1 MKTHRR
7 RVEICTFIKAQTRPY
22 STLKDADVV
31 AKPSPRLHCEGR
43 GVTHPEMR
51 RALAQLAVRRVF
63 ASRAGVAGP
72 GTPAPPGGFKHP
84 PLPASLAGT
93 KRVVAVAS
101 GKGGVGKSTT
111 AVNLACAAAS
121 ALGLRVGLL
130 DADVHGPSIPTLM
143 NLRHSGSPALDGDAM
158 LPMEN
163 HGVKCMSV
171 GLLIPDGG
179 AAVWR
184 GPMVMGALG
193 KMIRDTK
200 WGALD
205 VLFVD
210 MPPGSG
216 DAHISISQ
224 SLPLS
229 GAVIVS
235 TPQQLA
241 LADVA
246 RGVDAYGKVNAPIL
260 GFVENMAYMEVSR
273 ASHGEGGGNDTQT
286 PASAGEEEKP
296 GTRRR
301 VYVFGEGGVRRM
313 AEATRTELLG
323 EVPLDPN
330 VVTASDA
337 GNPTAVSDPT
347 SAAAVVYAR
356 MARRIMEKAVPFE
369 T

>member
-1 MKTHRR
+1 LTFTPK
-7 RVEICTFIKAQTRPY
+7 RVTVDDTRANVV
-22 STLKDADVV
+22 DAF
-31 AKPSPRLHCEGR
+31 ARSHCEGR
-43 GVTHPEMR
+43 GGMRPEMR
-51 RALAQLAVRRVF
+51 RALARLAQRRGF
-63 ASRAGVAGP
+63 ASRAGVPGP

-84 PLPASLAGT
+84 PMPASLAGT

-143 NLRHSGSPALDGDAM
+143 NLRHSGSPALEGDAM

-163 HGVKCMSV
+163 HGVRCMSV

-241 LADVA
+241 LADVK
-246 RGVDAYGKVNAPIL
+246 RGVDAYAKVNAPIL
-260 GFVENMAYMEVSR
+260 GFVENMAYMEVLP
-273 ASHGEGGGNDTQT
+273 AEEGRTEGKN
-286 PASAGEEEKP
+286 SKEKEA
-296 GTRRR
+296 RR

-313 AEATRTELLG
+313 AETTGAELLG

-330 VVTASDA
+330 VVTASDE
-337 GNPTAVSDPT
+337 GNPVAVSDPT
-347 SAAAVVYAR
+347 SAAARAYVK
-356 MARRIMEKAVPFE
+356 MARRIVEKAKPFE

>member
-1 MKTHRR
+1 LTFTPK
-7 RVEICTFIKAQTRPY
+7 RVTVDDTRANVV
-22 STLKDADVV
+22 DAF
-31 AKPSPRLHCEGR
+31 ARSHCEGR
-43 GVTHPEMR
+43 GGMRPEMR
-51 RALAQLAVRRVF
+51 RALARLAARRGF
-63 ASRAGVAGP
+63 ASRAGVPGP

-84 PLPASLAGT
+84 PMPASLAGT

-143 NLRHSGSPALDGDAM
+143 NLRHSGSPALEGDAM

-163 HGVKCMSV
+163 HGVRCMSV

-241 LADVA
+241 LADVK
-246 RGVDAYGKVNAPIL
+246 RGVDAYAKVNAPIL
-260 GFVENMAYMEVSR
+260 GFVENMAYMEVLPAEEVR
-273 ASHGEGGGNDTQT
+273 TEGKEAEGKE
-286 PASAGEEEKP
+286 A
-296 GTRRR
+296 RR

-313 AEATRTELLG
+313 AETTGAELLG

-330 VVTASDA
+330 VVTTSDE
-337 GNPTAVSDPT
+337 GNPVAVSDPT
-347 SAAAVVYAR
+347 SAAARAYVK
-356 MARRIMEKAVPFE
+356 MAKRIVEKAKPFE

>member
-1 MKTHRR
+1 MR
-7 RVEICTFIKAQTRPY
+7 
-22 STLKDADVV
+22 
-31 AKPSPRLHCEGR
+31 
-43 GVTHPEMR
+43 PEMR
-51 RALAQLAVRRVF
+51 RALARLAARRGF
-63 ASRAGVAGP
+63 ASRAGVPGP

-246 RGVDAYGKVNAPIL
+246 RGVDAYAKVNAPIL
-260 GFVENMAYMEVSR
+260 GFVENMAYMEVFS
-273 ASHGEGGGNDTQT
+273 
-286 PASAGEEEKP
+286 EKKEAK
-296 GTRRR
+296 RR

-313 AEATRTELLG
+313 AEATGAELLG

-330 VVTASDA
+330 VATASDE
-337 GNPTAVSDPT
+337 GNPVAVSDPT
-347 SAAAVVYAR
+347 SAAARTYAR
-356 MARRIMEKAVPFE
+356 MARRIVEKAKPFE

>member
-1 MKTHRR
+1 LTFTPK
-7 RVEICTFIKAQTRPY
+7 RVTVDDTRANVV
-22 STLKDADVV
+22 DAF
-31 AKPSPRLHCEGR
+31 ARSHCEGR
-43 GVTHPEMR
+43 GGMRPEMR
-51 RALAQLAVRRVF
+51 RALARLAARRGF
-63 ASRAGVAGP
+63 ASRAGVPGP

-84 PLPASLAGT
+84 PMPASLAGT

-143 NLRHSGSPALDGDAM
+143 NLRHSGSPALEGDAM

-163 HGVKCMSV
+163 HGVRCMSV

-241 LADVA
+241 LADVK
-246 RGVDAYGKVNAPIL
+246 RGVDAYAKVNAPIL
-260 GFVENMAYMEVSR
+260 GFVENMAYMEVLPAEEVR
-273 ASHGEGGGNDTQT
+273 TEGKEAEGKE
-286 PASAGEEEKP
+286 A
-296 GTRRR
+296 RR

-313 AEATRTELLG
+313 AETTGAELLG

-330 VVTASDA
+330 VVTTSDE
-337 GNPTAVSDPT
+337 GNPVAVSDPT
-347 SAAAVVYAR
+347 STAARAYVK
-356 MARRIMEKAVPFE
+356 MARRIVEKAKPFE

>member
-1 MKTHRR
+1 MR
-7 RVEICTFIKAQTRPY
+7 
-22 STLKDADVV
+22 
-31 AKPSPRLHCEGR
+31 
-43 GVTHPEMR
+43 PEMR
-51 RALAQLAVRRVF
+51 RALARLAARRGF
-63 ASRAGVAGP
+63 ASRAGVPGP

-84 PLPASLAGT
+84 PMPASLAGT

-143 NLRHSGSPALDGDAM
+143 NLRHSGSPALEGDAM

-163 HGVKCMSV
+163 HGVRCMSV

-241 LADVA
+241 LADVK
-246 RGVDAYGKVNAPIL
+246 RGVDAYAKVNAPIL
-260 GFVENMAYMEVSR
+260 GFVENMAYMEVL
-273 ASHGEGGGNDTQT
+273 
-286 PASAGEEEKP
+286 PAEEVRTEGEEA
-296 GTRRR
+296 RR

-313 AEATRTELLG
+313 AETTGAELLG

-330 VVTASDA
+330 VVTESDE
-337 GNPTAVSDPT
+337 GNPVAVSDPT
-347 SAAAVVYAR
+347 SAAARAYVK
-356 MARRIMEKAVPFE
+356 MAKRIVEKAKPFE

>member
-1 MKTHRR
+1 
-7 RVEICTFIKAQTRPY
+7 
-22 STLKDADVV
+22 
-31 AKPSPRLHCEGR
+31 
-43 GVTHPEMR
+43 MR

-193 KMIRDTK
+193 KMVRDTK

-246 RGVDAYGKVNAPIL
+246 RGVDAYAKVNAPIL

-313 AEATRTELLG
+313 AEATGTELLG

-337 GNPTAVSDPT
+337 GNPVAVSDPT
-347 SAAAVVYAR
+347 SAAARVYAQ
-356 MARRIMEKAVPFE
+356 MARRIMQKALPFE
-369 T
+369 R

>member
-1 MKTHRR
+1 MTC
-7 RVEICTFIKAQTRPY
+7 V
-22 STLKDADVV
+22 SM
-31 AKPSPRLHCEGR
+31 PSARSHCEGR
-43 GVTHPEMR
+43 GGTRSEMR
-51 RALAQLAVRRVF
+51 RALAQLAARRGF
-63 ASRAGVAGP
+63 ASRAGVPGP
-72 GTPAPPGGFKHP
+72 GTPAPPGGVKHP

-130 DADVHGPSIPTLM
+130 DADVHGPSVPTLM
-143 NLRHSGSPALDGDAM
+143 NLRHSGAPALDGDAM

-163 HGVKCMSV
+163 HGVRCMSV

-241 LADVA
+241 LADVK
-246 RGVDAYGKVNAPIL
+246 RGVDAYAKVNAPIL
-260 GFVENMAYMEVSR
+260 GFVENMAYMEVLPAEEVR
-273 ASHGEGGGNDTQT
+273 TEGKEAEGKE
-286 PASAGEEEKP
+286 A
-296 GTRRR
+296 RR

-313 AEATRTELLG
+313 AETTGAELLG

-330 VVTASDA
+330 VVTTSDE
-337 GNPTAVSDPT
+337 GNPVAVSDPT
-347 SAAAVVYAR
+347 STAARAYVK
-356 MARRIMEKAVPFE
+356 MARRIVEKAKPFE

>member
-1 MKTHRR
+1 LTFTPK
-7 RVEICTFIKAQTRPY
+7 RVTVDDTRANVV
-22 STLKDADVV
+22 DAF
-31 AKPSPRLHCEGR
+31 ARSHCEGR
-43 GVTHPEMR
+43 GGMRPEMR
-51 RALAQLAVRRVF
+51 RALARLAARRGF
-63 ASRAGVAGP
+63 ASRAGVPGP

-143 NLRHSGSPALDGDAM
+143 NLRHSGSPALEGDAM

-163 HGVKCMSV
+163 HGVRCMSV

-241 LADVA
+241 LADVK
-246 RGVDAYGKVNAPIL
+246 RGVDAYAKVNAPIL
-260 GFVENMAYMEVSR
+260 GFVENMAYMEVL
-273 ASHGEGGGNDTQT
+273 
-286 PASAGEEEKP
+286 PAEEVRTEGEETRKEKEA
-296 GTRRR
+296 RR

-313 AEATRTELLG
+313 AETTGAELLG

-330 VVTASDA
+330 VVTTSDE
-337 GNPTAVSDPT
+337 GNPVAVSDPT
-347 SAAAVVYAR
+347 SAAARAYVK
-356 MARRIMEKAVPFE
+356 MAKRIVEKAKPFE

>member
-1 MKTHRR
+1 MR
-7 RVEICTFIKAQTRPY
+7 
-22 STLKDADVV
+22 
-31 AKPSPRLHCEGR
+31 
-43 GVTHPEMR
+43 PEMR
-51 RALAQLAVRRVF
+51 RALARLAQRRGF
-63 ASRAGVAGP
+63 ASRAGVPGP

-84 PLPASLAGT
+84 PMPASLAGT

-143 NLRHSGSPALDGDAM
+143 NLRHSGSPALEGDAM

-163 HGVKCMSV
+163 HGVRCMSV

-241 LADVA
+241 LADVK
-246 RGVDAYGKVNAPIL
+246 RGVDAYAKVNAPIL
-260 GFVENMAYMEVSR
+260 GFVENMAYMEVLPAEEVR
-273 ASHGEGGGNDTQT
+273 TEGKEAEGKE
-286 PASAGEEEKP
+286 A
-296 GTRRR
+296 RR

-313 AEATRTELLG
+313 AETTGAELLG

-330 VVTASDA
+330 VVTTSDE
-337 GNPTAVSDPT
+337 GNPVAVSDPT
-347 SAAAVVYAR
+347 STAARAYVK
-356 MARRIMEKAVPFE
+356 MARRIVEKAKPFE

>member
-1 MKTHRR
+1 
-7 RVEICTFIKAQTRPY
+7 
-22 STLKDADVV
+22 
-31 AKPSPRLHCEGR
+31 
-43 GVTHPEMR
+43 
-51 RALAQLAVRRVF
+51 
-63 ASRAGVAGP
+63 
-72 GTPAPPGGFKHP
+72 
-84 PLPASLAGT
+84 
-93 KRVVAVAS
+93 
-101 GKGGVGKSTT
+101 
-111 AVNLACAAAS
+111 
-121 ALGLRVGLL
+121 
-130 DADVHGPSIPTLM
+130 M
-143 NLRHSGSPALDGDAM
+143 NLRHSGAPALDGDAM

-163 HGVKCMSV
+163 HGVRCMSV

-216 DAHISISQ
+216 DAHISVSQ
-224 SLPLS
+224 QLPLS

-235 TPQQLA
+235 TPQKLA

-246 RGVDAYGKVNAPIL
+246 RGVDAYKKVNAPIL
-260 GFVENMAYMEVSR
+260 GFVENMAYMEVVSR
-273 ASHGEGGGNDTQT
+273 DGDDGGGDSTSSDSTSGEGN
-286 PASAGEEEKP
+286 AEKKKKK
-296 GTRRR
+296 REK

-313 AEATRTELLG
+313 AEATGTELLG

>member
-1 MKTHRR
+1 MR
-7 RVEICTFIKAQTRPY
+7 
-22 STLKDADVV
+22 
-31 AKPSPRLHCEGR
+31 
-43 GVTHPEMR
+43 PEMR
-51 RALAQLAVRRVF
+51 RALARLAQRRGF
-63 ASRAGVAGP
+63 ASRAGVPGP

-84 PLPASLAGT
+84 PMPASLAGT

-143 NLRHSGSPALDGDAM
+143 NLRHSGSPALEGDAM

-163 HGVKCMSV
+163 HGVRCMSV

-241 LADVA
+241 LADVK
-246 RGVDAYGKVNAPIL
+246 RGVDAYAKVNAPIL
-260 GFVENMAYMEVSR
+260 GFVENMAYMEVL
-273 ASHGEGGGNDTQT
+273 
-286 PASAGEEEKP
+286 PAEEVRTEGEETRKEKEA
-296 GTRRR
+296 RR

-313 AEATRTELLG
+313 AETTGAELLG

-330 VVTASDA
+330 VVTTSDE
-337 GNPTAVSDPT
+337 GNPVAVSDPT
-347 SAAAVVYAR
+347 STAARAYVK
-356 MARRIMEKAVPFE
+356 MARRIVEKAKPFE
-369 T
+369 M

>member
-1 MKTHRR
+1 MR
-7 RVEICTFIKAQTRPY
+7 
-22 STLKDADVV
+22 
-31 AKPSPRLHCEGR
+31 
-43 GVTHPEMR
+43 PEMR
-51 RALAQLAVRRVF
+51 RALARLAARRGF
-63 ASRAGVAGP
+63 ASRAGVPGP

-84 PLPASLAGT
+84 PMPASLAGT

-143 NLRHSGSPALDGDAM
+143 NLRHSGSPALEGDAM

-163 HGVKCMSV
+163 HGVRCMSV

-241 LADVA
+241 LADVK
-246 RGVDAYGKVNAPIL
+246 RGVDAYAKVNAPIL
-260 GFVENMAYMEVSR
+260 GFVENMAYMEVLPAEEVR
-273 ASHGEGGGNDTQT
+273 TEGKEAEGKE
-286 PASAGEEEKP
+286 A
-296 GTRRR
+296 RR

-313 AEATRTELLG
+313 AETTGAELLG

-330 VVTASDA
+330 VVTTSDE
-337 GNPTAVSDPT
+337 GNPVAVSDPT
-347 SAAAVVYAR
+347 STAARAYVK
-356 MARRIMEKAVPFE
+356 MARRIVEKAKPFE

>member
-1 MKTHRR
+1 
-7 RVEICTFIKAQTRPY
+7 
-22 STLKDADVV
+22 
-31 AKPSPRLHCEGR
+31 
-43 GVTHPEMR
+43 
-51 RALAQLAVRRVF
+51 
-63 ASRAGVAGP
+63 
-72 GTPAPPGGFKHP
+72 
-84 PLPASLAGT
+84 
-93 KRVVAVAS
+93 
-101 GKGGVGKSTT
+101 
-111 AVNLACAAAS
+111 
-121 ALGLRVGLL
+121 
-130 DADVHGPSIPTLM
+130 M
-143 NLRHSGSPALDGDAM
+143 NLRHSGAPALDGDAM

-163 HGVKCMSV
+163 HGVRCMSV

-224 SLPLS
+224 QLPLS

-235 TPQQLA
+235 TPQKLA

-246 RGVDAYGKVNAPIL
+246 RGVDAYEKVNAPIL
-260 GFVENMAYMEVSR
+260 GFVENMAYMEVVSRDGDDGGGDLKSSR
-273 ASHGEGGGNDTQT
+273 AGEGN
-286 PASAGEEEKP
+286 AEKKKKK
-296 GTRRR
+296 REK

-313 AEATRTELLG
+313 AEATGTELLG

>member
-1 MKTHRR
+1 M
-7 RVEICTFIKAQTRPY
+7 
-22 STLKDADVV
+22 
-31 AKPSPRLHCEGR
+31 
-43 GVTHPEMR
+43 
-51 RALAQLAVRRVF
+51 
-63 ASRAGVAGP
+63 
-72 GTPAPPGGFKHP
+72 
-84 PLPASLAGT
+84 PASLAGT

-143 NLRHSGSPALDGDAM
+143 NLRHSGSPALEGDAM

-163 HGVKCMSV
+163 HGVRCMSV

-241 LADVA
+241 LADVK
-246 RGVDAYGKVNAPIL
+246 RGVDAYAKVNAPIL
-260 GFVENMAYMEVSR
+260 GFVENMAYMEVL
-273 ASHGEGGGNDTQT
+273 
-286 PASAGEEEKP
+286 PAEEVRTEGEETRKEKEA
-296 GTRRR
+296 RR

-313 AEATRTELLG
+313 AETTGAELLG

-330 VVTASDA
+330 VVTTSDE
-337 GNPTAVSDPT
+337 GNPVAVSDPT
-347 SAAAVVYAR
+347 STAARAYVK
-356 MARRIMEKAVPFE
+356 MARRIVEKAKPFE
-369 T
+369 M

>member
-1 MKTHRR
+1 MK
-7 RVEICTFIKAQTRPY
+7 A
-22 STLKDADVV
+22 ADVV

-43 GVTHPEMR
+43 GGTHPEMR

-260 GFVENMAYMEVSR
+260 GFVENMAYMEVCH
-273 ASHGEGGGNDTQT
+273 ASSSVGEGDDDART
-286 PASAGEEEKP
+286 PSASARDEEDE

-301 VYVFGEGGVRRM
+301 MYVFGEGGVRRM
-313 AEATRTELLG
+313 AEATGTELLG

-330 VVTASDA
+330 IVTASDA
-337 GNPTAVSDPT
+337 GNPVAVSDPT
-347 SAAAVVYAR
+347 SGAARVYAQ
-356 MARRIMEKAVPFE
+356 MVRRIMQKAVPFE
-369 T
+369 R

>member
-1 MKTHRR
+1 MPWRR
-7 RVEICTFIKAQTRPY
+7 DFGMRGGA
-22 STLKDADVV
+22 V
-31 AKPSPRLHCEGR
+31 ARFARRGFGALGGAPRSHSG
-43 GVTHPEMR
+43 
-51 RALAQLAVRRVF
+51 
-63 ASRAGVAGP
+63 GP
-72 GTPAPPGGFKHP
+72 GTPPGAGGFKP
-84 PLPASLAGT
+84 PAVPPSLAGVQ
-93 KRVVAVAS
+93 RIVAVAS

-111 AVNLACAAAS
+111 AANLACACAAT
-121 ALGLRVGLL
+121 LGLRAGLL
-130 DADVHGPSIPTLM
+130 DADVHGPSVPTLM
-143 NLRHSGSPALDGDAM
+143 NLARAGTPMLDPSGRM
-158 LPMEN
+158 LPLEN
-163 HGVKCMSV
+163 YGVKCMSM
-171 GLLIPDGG
+171 GFLIPERS

-193 KMIRDTK
+193 KMVRDTK

-246 RGVDAYGKVNAPIL
+246 RGVDAYEKVNAPIL

-273 ASHGEGGGNDTQT
+273 ASHGEGGGDDTQT

-313 AEATRTELLG
+313 AEATGTELLG